1 MEIRYKVLSQGETNY
16 LDHRMM
22 GDSPINKT
30 KLIRSSLSL
39 FNSERVVSCSGVFG
53 RQMYS
58 LLFTTNYSKTHQIND
73 FHKFY
78 DQSFETR
85 YDFELDEGVAFINA
99 GFLSKT
105 SLLTIR
111 IFRRT
116 DILQNLLAQPFC
128 KLTYTNG
135 WMVQQDVWLVAGP
148 PAPDIEDHSE

>member
-1 MEIRYKVLSQGETNY
+1 MQDFDTVKHFDNYSDYNADSEIQLTKLEFLHNESAIYSVEIRYKVVSQGETNFV
-16 LDHRMM
+16 DHRMM

-99 GFLSKT
+99 GFLS
-105 SLLTIR
+105 
-111 IFRRT
+111 
-116 DILQNLLAQPFC
+116 NLIPSDLRVF
-128 KLTYTNG
+128 
-135 WMVQQDVWLVAGP
+135 W
-148 PAPDIEDHSE
+148 